1 MSGIKYEKAEAAAAG
16 YGRQQGRQ
24 AVVEWQTRGRW
35 SSGGQHTHTHTSI
48 AYICMYVLYVR
59 NKVIL

>member
-16 YGRQQGRQ
+16 YGSQQGRQ

-35 SSGGQHTHTHTSI
+35 SSGG
-48 AYICMYVLYVR
+48 
-59 NKVIL
+59 

>member
-1 MSGIKYEKAEAAAAG
+1 MSGIKYEKAEAAAG

-35 SSGGQHTHTHTSI
+35 SSDG
-48 AYICMYVLYVR
+48 
-59 NKVIL
+59 